1 MYVTAMLLLLYSVCE
16 MLFEDGT
23 FFFFIFNKS
32 TLPPTSWY
40 LILLLNVPCVS
51 VCSGVAGPQS
61 WRWHSVV
68 LGGWLPSLTAGGVR
82 HILPEVTCFC
92 FWEGVGSGE
101 GPWEGFWILDSLL
114 CLLSSV
120 LLNCRCLFSGMF
132 CKCTSHS
139 SPVQL

>member
-23 FFFFIFNKS
+23 FILFYFFIFNKS

-82 HILPEVTCFC
+82 HMLPEECFANA
-92 FWEGVGSGE
+92 
-101 GPWEGFWILDSLL
+101 LL
-114 CLLSSV
+114 TLPQS
-120 LLNCRCLFSGMF
+120 NCRPSW
-132 CKCTSHS
+132 
-139 SPVQL
+139 

>member
-1 MYVTAMLLLLYSVCE
+1 MYVTTMLLLLYSVCA

-23 FFFFIFNKS
+23 FFFIFNKS

-68 LGGWLPSLTAGGVR
+68 LGGWLPSSLQV
-82 HILPEVTCFC
+82 V
-92 FWEGVGSGE
+92 
-101 GPWEGFWILDSLL
+101 LDICYL
-114 CLLSSV
+114 
-120 LLNCRCLFSGMF
+120 R
-132 CKCTSHS
+132 
-139 SPVQL
+139 